1 MNLKAEGFSLLE
13 LMIVVA
19 IIAILVTIAYP
30 SYEEYVL
37 RANRTEAKNLVM
49 RVASE
54 EEKFYSTFNRYSGSM
69 GARTTDPATSGLNIT
84 ASTSSGSG
92 DNAYYDVAIALTNG
106 TQGYTITATPRGSQQ
121 SDDRCGP
128 MAITHL
134 GVKTA
139 SEERCW

>member
-69 GARTTDPATSGLNIT
+69 GARTTDPSTSGLNIT
-84 ASTSSGSG
+84 SSTATDAD
-92 DNAYYDVAIALTNG
+92 DNAYYEVSIELTNG
-106 TQGYTITATPRGSQQ
+106 TQGYTITATPRGTTQ
-121 SDDRCGP
+121 STDRCGD
-128 MAITHL
+128 MTINHL

-139 SEERCW
+139 AEDRCW